1 MTGSQRHGFD
11 LPGPRACFARGLRS
25 TAHPE
30 NAKAR
35 SGLRIDP
42 KIAARPERDAL
53 FDPQPSGDLLFGVMA
68 ARADEAVA
76 RLRAAG
82 DVAAVC
88 IGEVAAASADGALFS
103 VGTRV

>member
-1 MTGSQRHGFD
+1 
-11 LPGPRACFARGLRS
+11 
-25 TAHPE
+25 
-30 NAKAR
+30 
-35 SGLRIDP
+35 
-42 KIAARPERDAL
+42 
-53 FDPQPSGDLLFGVMA
+53 MA